1 MQATTPLDRRRHI
14 SDGITSKSR
23 INPVTKLRSI
33 SLIPTIRIQGPDHD
47 SDQSKESCNYH
58 KQISDQTYNRPGS
71 RCGTH
76 KRKPRT
82 HYASSNGSFT
92 RNRIYSNIDYLSVE
106 NDDFNNLLYAISNLY
121 NTIDNSLSN
130 TTIEKLNKYM
140 SASYNLITKL
150 RSTRAKIREQ
160 DAKNESLPYI
170 DRTIKSLD
178 ESSVGSTSS
187 IREAL
192 GQEDTTYSHY
202 INLIKPTFQKV
213 SKKIVSNLINKC
225 NQGLQGKS
233 NGLPL
238 SSLLSEISKLYFIL
252 KYERL
257 PFLKMLLTVIIDD
270 TTLARQENFDIS
282 NWILGIFRD
291 MILFEILGQ
300 KRDEQDGHKDMFP
313 YEKLILEPIPKALS
327 MVLDMLVFS
336 SSDSLDQKERLAFLN
351 LEGLVKN
358 LLNVGKGEPFVAFI
372 QSSEPTPRQEL
383 HEEPEAEI
391 TISASRQRAESP
403 NSIIRSVSPTDPK
416 ILRQNSLKLLSPS
429 ETRDLTRSNTH
440 MNSLASLPSDRDVRS
455 RQASGGYYSKGRS
468 ETKCSFRSERKKTV
482 RFDDEESSKF
492 LQVQRRSKTIAGT
505 SK

>member
-1 MQATTPLDRRRHI
+1 MSRKNSNLLQVPKKNSFRQEKKKSQPVSILLN
-14 SDGITSKSR
+14 SESKS
-23 INPVTKLRSI
+23 
-33 SLIPTIRIQGPDHD
+33 
-47 SDQSKESCNYH
+47 
-58 KQISDQTYNRPGS
+58 S
-71 RCGTH
+71 RNSS
-76 KRKPRT
+76 
-82 HYASSNGSFT
+82 YASSSGSFT
-92 RNRIYSNIDYLSVE
+92 RTRIYSNIDYLSVE

-170 DRTIKSLD
+170 DKTIKSMD
-178 ESSVGSTSS
+178 GSSVGSTSS

-192 GQEDTTYSHY
+192 GQEDTTYFHY
-202 INLIKPTFQKV
+202 INLIKPTFRKV

-225 NQGLQGKS
+225 HQGLQGKS

-300 KRDEQDGHKDMFP
+300 NEQDGMLFP

-336 SSDSLDQKERLAFLN
+336 SSESLDQKERLAFLN

-358 LLNVGKGEPFVAFI
+358 LLNVGKGDPFVAFI

-391 TISASRQRAESP
+391 TISASRQRPESP
-403 NSIIRSVSPTDPK
+403 NSIIRSASPTDPK

-482 RFDDEESSKF
+482 RFTDEESNKF
-492 LQVQRRSKTIAGT
+492 LDVQRRSKTIAGT